1 MVISCTKL
9 DIASMGI
16 AEDLLEWSK
25 DLFLPLGET
34 GLFVIAFIESSVFPI
49 PPDVVLIPLVLFKS
63 SLGLYYAS
71 ISTAGSILGGIAGYY
86 IGLKGGRPLALRFFS
101 EGMVKRVED
110 YFERYG
116 AWAVLIA
123 AFTPIPYKVFT
134 IASGIVRL
142 DLKRFVLASA
152 IGRGAR
158 FFAEAIVIMIWG
170 EQILEFLLQYFE
182 IVTLI
187 IAGAII
193 GAVIVRRKMRKNA

>member
-1 MVISCTKL
+1 MVIFCKA

-16 AEDLLEWSK
+16 AEDLLEWSMN
-25 DLFLPLGET
+25 LFLPLGET

-49 PPDVVLIPLVLFKS
+49 PPDVVLIPLVLFRS

-71 ISTAGSILGGIAGYY
+71 ISTAGSVLGGIAGYY
-86 IGLKGGRPLALRFFS
+86 IGLKGGRPLAMRLFS
-101 EGMVKRVED
+101 EGKVKRVEG

-142 DLKRFVLASA
+142 DLKRFILASV
-152 IGRGAR
+152 IGRSAR
-158 FFAEAIVIMIWG
+158 FFAEAIVIMVWG

-187 IAGAII
+187 IAVAIV
-193 GAVIVRRKMRKNA
+193 GAVVVRRKMRRV